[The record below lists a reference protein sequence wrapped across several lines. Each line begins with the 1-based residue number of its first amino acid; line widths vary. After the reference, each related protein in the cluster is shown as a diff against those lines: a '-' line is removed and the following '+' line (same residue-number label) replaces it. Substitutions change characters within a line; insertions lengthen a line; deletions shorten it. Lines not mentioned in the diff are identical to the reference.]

1 MSPARLALPL
11 MLCGLLA
18 ACATPRE
25 QCISRATSELRTTQA
40 ALAEARDNVA
50 RGYAVFRERVPYT
63 VYDTCYRRHHAHG
76 GLLPYPCPR
85 THYRTKSTP
94 VPINVAEERR
104 KIRALER
111 QIPAQERRAKAGLAQ
126 CEVAYP
132 A

>member
-76 GLLPYPCPR
+76 GLLPYPCLRHP
-85 THYRTKSTP
+85 P
-94 VPINVAEERR
+94 NIRR
-104 KIRALER
+104 VLDF
-111 QIPAQERRAKAGLAQ
+111 QGNGPACPGGCTECQAPG
-126 CEVAYP
+126 
-132 A
+132 